1 VITVSWRLAAHPQD
15 QASIDRFSCAQSVS
29 PRPKKAAHHPEPFA
43 LEAERILR
51 THLRDA
57 SPDSRRRQ
65 WRFILGE
72 DEDGAVAAAFV
83 HRGAPDFAG
92 PPIPHGVPVRLLMAM
107 AVRYDLRGS
116 VVTPGGGRLS
126 DEMLSLAVDD
136 ARRATP
142 GGILLA
148 RVHPANTPSGRLL
161 DRHGF
166 RSIQDGSYLTYARA
180 L

>member
-15 QASIDRFSCAQSVS
+15 QARIDRFSCAQPVR
-29 PRPKKAAHHPEPFA
+29 PRPKKAARHPEPFA
-43 LEAERILR
+43 LEAERLLR

-57 SPDSRRRQ
+57 SRDSRRRR

-72 DEDGAVAAAFV
+72 EDDGVIAAAFV

-92 PPIPHGVPVRLLMAM
+92 PPIPAGVPVRLLVAM
-107 AVRYDLRGS
+107 AVRHDLRGS
-116 VVTPGGGRLS
+116 VVTPGGLRLS
-126 DEMLSLAVDD
+126 DEMLALAVDD

-148 RVHPANTPSGRLL
+148 RVHPANTPSCRLL
-161 DRHGF
+161 ARHEF
-166 RSIQDGSYLTYARA
+166 RSIEDGSYLTYALA

>member
-1 VITVSWRLAAHPQD
+1 MITVSWRLAAHPQD
-15 QASIDRFSCAQSVS
+15 QASIVRFSCTQSVS

-57 SPDSRRRQ
+57 SRDSRRRQ

-126 DEMLSLAVDD
+126 DD

>member
-1 VITVSWRLAAHPQD
+1 MITVSWRLAAHPQD
-15 QASIDRFSCAQSVS
+15 QASIVRFCCTQSVS

-51 THLRDA
+51 TNLRDA
-57 SPDSRRRQ
+57 SGDSRRRQ

-72 DEDGAVAAAFV
+72 DKDGAVAAAFV

-126 DEMLSLAVDD
+126 DEMLPLAVDD

-148 RVHPANTPSGRLL
+148 RVHPANTPSGLVEL
-161 DRHGF
+161 
-166 RSIQDGSYLTYARA
+166 S
-180 L
+180 

>member
-1 VITVSWRLAAHPQD
+1 MAVAVAAHPRD

-29 PRPKKAAHHPEPFA
+29 PRPKKAAYHLEPFA

-57 SPDSRRRQ
+57 SRDSRRRQ

-92 PPIPHGVPVRLLMAM
+92 SPIPHGVPVRLLMAM

-126 DEMLSLAVDD
+126 DEMLALAVDD

>member
-1 VITVSWRLAAHPQD
+1 MIAVSWRLAAHPQD
-15 QASIDRFSCAQSVS
+15 QASIVRFCCTQSVS

-51 THLRDA
+51 THPRDA
-57 SPDSRRRQ
+57 SRDSRRRQ

-83 HRGAPDFAG
+83 HRGPPDFAG

-126 DEMLSLAVDD
+126 DEMLAFAVDD

-148 RVHPANTPSGRLL
+148 RVHPANTPSGLVEL
-161 DRHGF
+161 SCHV
-166 RSIQDGSYLTYARA
+166 TYPS
-180 L
+180 

>member
-1 VITVSWRLAAHPQD
+1 MIAVSWRLAAHPQD
-15 QASIDRFSCAQSVS
+15 QASIVRFCCTQSVS

-51 THLRDA
+51 THPRDA
-57 SPDSRRRQ
+57 SRDSRRRQ

-107 AVRYDLRGS
+107 AVRYDPRGS
-116 VVTPGGGRLS
+116 VVTPGGGRLC
-126 DEMLSLAVDD
+126 DEMLALAVDD

-148 RVHPANTPSGRLL
+148 RVHPANTPSGLVEL
-161 DRHGF
+161 
-166 RSIQDGSYLTYARA
+166 S
-180 L
+180 